1 VRSIVLILILIC
13 PVFIYSQVI
22 QSIDVKGSK
31 AFKPADI
38 SLWAGV
44 NIGSKL
50 TKGIEDSIKANI
62 IRQFAARGYVNGKFE
77 ITSTVTPDTQKA
89 ALFITIQDGEP
100 AYVRNIIFENAD
112 AVDSSNFIPAF
123 GFMEGQIFNK
133 YTIES
138 NIGEILTYYED
149 NGYPFI
155 KVVISS
161 VSFSSDSASGK
172 CFADLRM
179 KIDKGTLNKID
190 KIEIAGN
197 TKTKDYVITREL
209 RIKTGEFYSQKKL
222 EELPD
227 RLNRLRYFEPVS
239 VPSFYLNPKNEGV
252 LVVNIKEKETN
263 NFDGVLGYV
272 PGTGANQTG
281 YLTGLVNVTLRNLFG
296 TGRSGS
302 FRWQQLDK
310 NSQELEIHYLEP
322 WFLDLPFNLNG
333 SLFQRKQDS
342 SYVERKI
349 EGNVEFLATEDLSAS
364 FDIATDIIIP
374 TVSDSFVPNV
384 FNSSALITGVSLKY
398 DTRDDPYAP
407 TKGITFNNSYSL
419 SLKKIKG
426 PAQLITP
433 FIKTTVDLERI
444 TVDFNFYY
452 LFFSRQVVAVGLH
465 GRELRGSFF
474 EDADLFRLGGTST
487 LRGYLEKQFLGSR
500 VAWSNLEYRFL
511 LTRRSYIFTFLDTGY
526 YLRVAEPDRNI
537 EKQEDF
543 KMGYGL
549 GLSVE
554 TGLGVLG
561 VSFALG
567 KGDTFATGKI
577 HFGIINEF

>member
-1 VRSIVLILILIC
+1 MRGFVLILILIC

-22 QSIDVKGSK
+22 QLVEVNGSR
-31 AFKPADI
+31 AFKPNDI
-38 SLWAGV
+38 ILWSGI

-50 TKGIEDSIKANI
+50 TKGIEDTAKINI
-62 IRQFAARGYVNGKFE
+62 ARNYAARGYINGIFE
-77 ITSTVTPDTQKA
+77 ITSTVSMDTQKA
-89 ALFITIQDGEP
+89 VININIQDGKP
-100 AYVRNIIFENAD
+100 ANVKNFLFENAD
-112 AVDSSNFIPAF
+112 VIDSANFIPAF
-123 GFMEGQIFNK
+123 SFMEGQIFNK
-133 YTIES
+133 FEIET
-138 NIGEILTYYED
+138 NIADILTYYED

-161 VSFSSDSASGK
+161 VTFYSDSSSGDY
-172 CFADLRM
+172 FADIRL

-197 TKTKDYVITREL
+197 KSTKDYVITREL
-209 RIKTGEFYSQKKL
+209 RIKTGELYSQKKI

-227 RLNRLRYFEPVS
+227 RLNRLRFFEPIS
-239 VPSFYLNPKNEGV
+239 VPAFYLNPKNEGV

-263 NFDGVLGYV
+263 NFDAILGYV
-272 PGTGANQTG
+272 PGTGTDQTG

-296 TGRSGS
+296 TGRAGS
-302 FRWQQLDK
+302 FRWQQLDR

-322 WFLDLPFNLNG
+322 WFMGLPFNLNA

-364 FDIATDIIIP
+364 FDIATDAIIP
-374 TVSDSFVPNV
+374 TINDMYVPNV
-384 FNSSALITGVSLKY
+384 FNSTALVTGVSLKY

-407 TKGITFNNSYSL
+407 TKGVTFNNSYSL
-419 SLKKIKG
+419 SQKKIRG

-433 FIKTTVDLERI
+433 DIKSSVNLQRI
-444 TVDFNFYY
+444 TVDFNIYY
-452 LFFSRQVVAVGLH
+452 LFFKRQVVALGLH

-487 LRGYLEKQFLGSR
+487 LRGYLENQFLGSR

-511 LTRRSYIFTFLDTGY
+511 LTRRSYIFTFFDTGY
-526 YLRVAEPDRNI
+526 FLRNAEPDRNI
-537 EKQEDF
+537 EKQEGF
-543 KMGYGL
+543 KTGYGL
-549 GLSVE
+549 GLSIE

-567 KGDTFATGKI
+567 NGDTFSQGKI

>member
-1 VRSIVLILILIC
+1 MRSFVLILILIC

-22 QSIDVKGSK
+22 QSIEVKGSK
-31 AFKPADI
+31 AFRTNDI
-38 SLWAGV
+38 ILWTGI
-44 NIGSKL
+44 NLGTKL

-62 IRQFAARGYVNGKFE
+62 AKQFAARGYVNGRFE
-77 ITSTVTPDTQKA
+77 ITTTITPDTQKA
-89 ALFITIQDGEP
+89 AIIINVKDGQP
-100 AYVRNIIFENAD
+100 ANVRDIIFENSD
-112 AVDSSNFIPAF
+112 KVDSTNFIPAF

-133 YTIES
+133 FNIES
-138 NIGEILTYYED
+138 NIGEILTYYEN

-155 KVVISS
+155 KVVITS
-161 VSFSSDSASGK
+161 VTFINDSTSRNS
-172 CFADLRM
+172 FADIRL

-197 TKTKDYVITREL
+197 SKTKDYVITREL
-209 RIKTGEFYSQKKL
+209 RIKTGEFYSQKKI

-239 VPSFYLNPKNEGV
+239 VPAFYLNPKNEGV

-263 NFDGVLGYV
+263 NFDGILGYV
-272 PGTGANQTG
+272 PGTGTNQTG
-281 YLTGLVNVTLRNLFG
+281 YLTGLVYVTLRNLFG
-296 TGRSGS
+296 TGRAGS
-302 FRWQQLDK
+302 FRWQQLDR

-322 WFLDLPFNLNG
+322 WFLGYPFNLNG

-364 FDIATDIIIP
+364 FDIASDVIIP
-374 TVSDSFVPNV
+374 TISDTYIPNV

-407 TKGITFNNSYSL
+407 TKGVTFNNSYSL
-419 SLKKIKG
+419 SQKKIKG
-426 PAQLITP
+426 PAQLITQY
-433 FIKTTVDLERI
+433 IKTSVHLQRI
-444 TVDFNFYY
+444 TVDFNIYY
-452 LFFSRQVVAVGLH
+452 LFFNRQVAALGLH

-474 EDADLFRLGGTST
+474 ENADLFRLGGTSS
-487 LRGYLEKQFLGSR
+487 LRGYLENQFLGSR

-511 LTRRSYIFTFLDTGY
+511 LTRRSYIFTFFDTGY
-526 YLRVAEPDRNI
+526 FLRAAEPDRNI
-537 EKQEDF
+537 EKLEDF

-567 KGDTFATGKI
+567 KGDSFSQGKI